1 MIVLCALLLGD
12 NGQCVAM
19 LEVQPREVLGQS
31 SATAAASTGSEQQ
44 DNRQQEQQQQQQ
56 QPGSAN
62 VSSAVVK
69 EALFSCLE
77 VRTCKLIALTEICLH
92 VVSTLVHLAAL

>member
-1 MIVLCALLLGD
+1 MTVLCALLLGD

-19 LEVQPREVLGQS
+19 LEVEPREMLVQS
-31 SATAAASTGSEQQ
+31 SAATAASTGSEQQ
-44 DNRQQEQQQQQQ
+44 DDRQEEQQQS
-56 QPGSAN
+56 GSAN

-92 VVSTLVHLAAL
+92 VASTLVHLAAL